1 MLYIHFGHIYN
12 GTELVDVDSYFKCVL
27 QEILDIVDNALA
39 RKILLDVE
47 GSRVINNNLID
58 TKKFGVQPSQKI
70 CGGVK
75 ALLLMNSCTG
85 LLIAGRNCGDN
96 CSKWI
101 QYIAKLKDVR
111 MTLAHPMEFSDPFE
125 AICENTGKK
134 LNSVLDYR
142 KAFLEWD
149 IAESE
154 HMQTDIFRKNKHRK

>member
-1 MLYIHFGHIYN
+1 MLYIHFGHVYD
-12 GTELVDVDSYFKCVL
+12 GTEVSNVDKYFDYTL
-27 QEILDIVDNALA
+27 EEIPDIVDNKLA

-47 GSRVINNNLID
+47 GSRVINNNIIA

-75 ALLLMNSCTG
+75 ALLLMNSCPG
-85 LLIAGRNCGDN
+85 LLIAGKNCGDN

-101 QYIAKLKDVR
+101 QYIARTKDVR
-111 MTLAHPMEFSDPFE
+111 ITLAHPMEFSDPFE

-142 KAFLEWD
+142 KAYFEWD
-149 IAESE
+149 IAGGE
-154 HMQTDIFRKNKHRK
+154 I